1 MTTNSKQ
8 GLEPLVCNEPKIL
21 ILGSLPSDISIESQE
36 YYANHK
42 NFFWRIIATI
52 TGSPV
57 PLSYPAKKEML
68 AQSHIALWDVYAAAE
83 RIGSSDGNIRGGEFN
98 DIVGFI
104 RKNPTISTIV
114 FNGKKA
120 AKSYAQ
126 YLKKHPDTINIVG
139 HLHTC
144 ACPSTS
150 PAILCTGLTFDDLVN
165 RWKDILICHKLF
177 LYERKTCQWVKAHKK
192 GIESFIGYDPDDEL

>member
-1 MTTNSKQ
+1 MTKNSKQ

-21 ILGSLPSDISIESQE
+21 ILGSLPGDISIESQE

-83 RIGSSDGNIRGGEFN
+83 RTGSSDGNIRGGHSRIYQKE
-98 DIVGFI
+98 
-104 RKNPTISTIV
+104 
-114 FNGKKA
+114 
-120 AKSYAQ
+120 
-126 YLKKHPDTINIVG
+126 PDNINNCVQREKG
-139 HLHTC
+139 SQVLR
-144 ACPSTS
+144 
-150 PAILCTGLTFDDLVN
+150 AILEKASRHDKHSRTSAHL
-165 RWKDILICHKLF
+165 RMPKHKPGHPLHGTDF
-177 LYERKTCQWVKAHKK
+177 
-192 GIESFIGYDPDDEL
+192 

>member
-1 MTTNSKQ
+1 M
-8 GLEPLVCNEPKIL
+8 
-21 ILGSLPSDISIESQE
+21 
-36 YYANHK
+36 
-42 NFFWRIIATI
+42 
-52 TGSPV
+52 

-165 RWKDILICHKLF
+165 RWKDILI
-177 LYERKTCQWVKAHKK
+177 
-192 GIESFIGYDPDDEL
+192 

>member
-1 MTTNSKQ
+1 M
-8 GLEPLVCNEPKIL
+8 EPIVCNEPKIL
-21 ILGSLPSDISIESQE
+21 ILGSLPGDISIESQE

-98 DIVGFI
+98 DIIGFI

-114 FNGKKA
+114 FNGKKG
-120 AKSYAQ
+120 SQ
-126 YLKKHPDTINIVG
+126 VLR
-139 HLHTC
+139 
-144 ACPSTS
+144 
-150 PAILCTGLTFDDLVN
+150 AILEKASRHDKHSRTSAHL
-165 RWKDILICHKLF
+165 RMPKHKPGNPLHGTDF
-177 LYERKTCQWVKAHKK
+177 
-192 GIESFIGYDPDDEL
+192 

>member
-1 MTTNSKQ
+1 MTTNYKQ

-21 ILGSLPSDISIESQE
+21 ILGSLPGDISIESQE

-83 RIGSSDGNIRGGEFN
+83 RTGSSDGNIRGGEFN

-120 AKSYAQ
+120 ATSYTILEKASRHD
-126 YLKKHPDTINIVG
+126 KHSRTSA
-139 HLHTC
+139 HLRM
-144 ACPSTS
+144 P
-150 PAILCTGLTFDDLVN
+150 
-165 RWKDILICHKLF
+165 KHKPGNPLHGTDF
-177 LYERKTCQWVKAHKK
+177 
-192 GIESFIGYDPDDEL
+192 

>member
-8 GLEPLVCNEPKIL
+8 GLEPIVCSEPKIL
-21 ILGSLPSDISIESQE
+21 ILGSLPGDISIESQE

-52 TGSPV
+52 TGAPV

-165 RWKDILICHKLF
+165 RWKDILI
-177 LYERKTCQWVKAHKK
+177 
-192 GIESFIGYDPDDEL
+192 

>member
-1 MTTNSKQ
+1 METNSKQ
-8 GLEPLVCNEPKIL
+8 GLEPLLCNEPKIL
-21 ILGSLPSDISIESQE
+21 ILGSLPGDISIESQE
-36 YYANHK
+36 YYANNK

-83 RIGSSDGNIRGGEFN
+83 RAGSRDGNIRGGEFN

-104 RKNPTISTIV
+104 RKNPDNINNCVQRKQGCQVLRAILE
-114 FNGKKA
+114 KA
-120 AKSYAQ
+120 FRHDK
-126 YLKKHPDTINIVG
+126 LG
-139 HLHTC
+139 HLHSC

-150 PAILCTGLTFDDLVN
+150 PAIRCTGLTFDDLVN
-165 RWKDILICHKLF
+165 RWKDILI
-177 LYERKTCQWVKAHKK
+177 
-192 GIESFIGYDPDDEL
+192 

>member
-8 GLEPLVCNEPKIL
+8 GLEPIVCNEPKIL
-21 ILGSLPSDISIESQE
+21 ILGSLPGDISIESQE

-83 RIGSSDGNIRGGEFN
+83 RTGSSDGNIRGGEFN

-150 PAILCTGLTFDDLVN
+150 PTILCTGLTFDDLVN
-165 RWKDILICHKLF
+165 RWKDILI
-177 LYERKTCQWVKAHKK
+177 
-192 GIESFIGYDPDDEL
+192 

>member
-8 GLEPLVCNEPKIL
+8 GLEPIVCNEPKIL
-21 ILGSLPSDISIESQE
+21 ILGSLPGDISIESQE
-36 YYANHK
+36 HYANHK

-120 AKSYAQ
+120 AKSYVQ

-165 RWKDILICHKLF
+165 RWKDILI
-177 LYERKTCQWVKAHKK
+177 
-192 GIESFIGYDPDDEL
+192 

>member
-1 MTTNSKQ
+1 MTKNSKQ

-21 ILGSLPSDISIESQE
+21 ILGSLPGDISIESQE

-57 PLSYPAKKEML
+57 PLSYPA
-68 AQSHIALWDVYAAAE
+68 
-83 RIGSSDGNIRGGEFN
+83 
-98 DIVGFI
+98 
-104 RKNPTISTIV
+104 TIV

-165 RWKDILICHKLF
+165 RWKDILI
-177 LYERKTCQWVKAHKK
+177 
-192 GIESFIGYDPDDEL
+192 

>member
-1 MTTNSKQ
+1 MTTNYKQ

-21 ILGSLPSDISIESQE
+21 ILGSLPGDISIESQE

-68 AQSHIALWDVYAAAE
+68 AQSHIALWDVIASCSIE
-83 RIGSSDGNIRGGEFN
+83 GSSDSSIRNVVPN
-98 DIVGFI
+98 DIRPILETAVI

-165 RWKDILICHKLF
+165 RWKDILI
-177 LYERKTCQWVKAHKK
+177 
-192 GIESFIGYDPDDEL
+192 

>member
-1 MTTNSKQ
+1 MTTNFKQ
-8 GLEPLVCNEPKIL
+8 GLQPIVCSEPKIL
-21 ILGSLPSDISIESQE
+21 ILGSLPGDISIESQE

-104 RKNPTISTIV
+104 RKNS
-114 FNGKKA
+114 
-120 AKSYAQ
+120 
-126 YLKKHPDTINIVG
+126 
-139 HLHTC
+139 
-144 ACPSTS
+144 
-150 PAILCTGLTFDDLVN
+150 AIPCTGLTFDDLVN
-165 RWKDILICHKLF
+165 RWKDILIRHNILQGRQCTKSVSTRL
-177 LYERKTCQWVKAHKK
+177 
-192 GIESFIGYDPDDEL
+192 